1 MSGIKLPFG
10 WKVCLCVFVC
20 VCVCAGFVLWVAWAK
35 RVCVGVHGLV
45 VCWYMKAKPTSE
57 CMLCKITVMNIAE
70 QSVLCH

>member
-1 MSGIKLPFG
+1 M
-10 WKVCLCVFVC
+10 C
-20 VCVCAGFVLWVAWAK
+20 VCVGFVLWVAWAK
-35 RVCVGVHGLV
+35 RVCAGVHGLV